1 VVQVELNSSPTF
13 GQPAEVFVL
22 DSNGTVFILKQ
33 PVSGSYNYSIIMND
47 GVKSISAGYDHLL
60 MLKWDGSVWGAGGNF
75 YGQLGNGQS
84 YKNAPNY
91 AVNFDQ
97 PIKVSTLND
106 TVSISAGHEHSLLV
120 KEDGS
125 LWGIGE
131 NWKGQLGIN
140 KNESTY
146 TELDET
152 GSPYALENIPVQIL
166 SSGVSQISAGL
177 DTSIFIKT
185 DGSLWGMGYN
195 MSGQLGLGTF
205 GTDTARFEENVDH
218 DTPIQILRSGMS
230 ASGITVDNNFDSE
243 TDTDGDGLTDAQEI
257 LYGTSI
263 TKSDSDNDGLPDKVE
278 VDAGINPTVDDSLII
293 QTTKQYFYTPGS
305 NELNAS
311 RTTPYTHDW
320 YYQSGMGWMWTNSN
334 SYPYIFKSGTGGQSG
349 SWMFFSEQTAN
360 PIRMYDYSSQ
370 RWITLGN

>member
-1 VVQVELNSSPTF
+1 
-13 GQPAEVFVL
+13 
-22 DSNGTVFILKQ
+22 
-33 PVSGSYNYSIIMND
+33 M
-47 GVKSISAGYDHLL
+47 
-60 MLKWDGSVWGAGGNF
+60 WGMG
-75 YGQLGNGQS
+75 
-84 YKNAPNY
+84 
-91 AVNFDQ
+91 D
-97 PIKVSTLND
+97 
-106 TVSISAGHEHSLLV
+106 
-120 KEDGS
+120 
-125 LWGIGE
+125 
-131 NWKGQLGIN
+131 NWKGELGIN

-146 TELDET
+146 SELDET
-152 GSPYALENIPVQIL
+152 GSPYALENVPVQIL
-166 SSGVSQISAGL
+166 SSGVAQISAGL
-177 DTSIFIKT
+177 SSSIFVKT
-185 DGSLWGMGYN
+185 DGSLWGMGWN
-195 MSGQLGLGTF
+195 ISGQLGQGTF
-205 GTDTARFEENVDH
+205 GTDDPRFEENVDH

-230 ASGITVDNNFDSE
+230 ASGIPVDNDFDSG

-278 VDAGINPTVDDSLII
+278 VDAGLNPTVDDSLII

-320 YYQSGMGWMWTNSN
+320 YYQSGMGWMWTSSN

-349 SWMFFSEQTAN
+349 SWMFFSEQSAN